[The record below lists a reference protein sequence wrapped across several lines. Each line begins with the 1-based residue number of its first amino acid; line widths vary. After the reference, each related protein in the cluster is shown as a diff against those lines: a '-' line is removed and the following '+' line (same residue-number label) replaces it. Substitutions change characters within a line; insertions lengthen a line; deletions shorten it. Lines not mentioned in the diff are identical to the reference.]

1 MIIKK
6 LKGGSLSSTFLL
18 KEKNRRIIRKE
29 VLLTKNRE
37 YGFVRWYSQLKKI
50 QKYNSF
56 FPELY
61 PKVLNVSYLK
71 DKAYFDLEFC
81 KTFTDIKTIFTKK
94 ELKPTQIKKIN
105 NALCKSFKIMHK
117 YKFTAIKGLPLLYY
131 KEEVLQKIFDAK
143 KHKEFLNFYN
153 INKFEYNGKTIY
165 GINSY
170 LPELKEFFNNLSL
183 QHEEWIHGNPTLE
196 NTLYSFIEDR
206 IIFVDPY
213 EESII
218 DSRFLD
224 YSQVMQCSNS
234 GYGYINDRKISI
246 NRNAVSNNLALP
258 LNFSNFNNLFKE
270 QMLEKKTKNIV
281 KIFEATQF
289 IRMLPFKCNVGKY
302 QKAKFFYVHACY
314 MLNEIFK

>member
-1 MIIKK
+1 MILKK
-6 LKGGSLSSTFLL
+6 LKGGSLSSTFLI
-18 KEKNRRIIRKE
+18 KEKNRKIIRKE

-56 FPELY
+56 FPKIY
-61 PKVLNVSYLK
+61 PKILNVSYLK
-71 DKAYFDLEFC
+71 NKAYFDLEFC
-81 KTFTDIKTIFTKK
+81 KTFADIKTIFTKK
-94 ELKPTQIKKIN
+94 ELEQKQIKKIN
-105 NALCKSFKIMHK
+105 EALCKAFKIMHK
-117 YKFTAIKGLPLLYY
+117 SKFRAIKGLPSLYF
-131 KEEVLQKIFDAK
+131 KEEIQQKIFDAK

-153 INKFEYNGKTIY
+153 INKFEYNGKTVY

-170 LPELKEFFNNLSL
+170 LSELKIFFKNLNL
-183 QHEEWIHGNPTLE
+183 HHEEWIHGNPTLE
-196 NTLYSFIEDR
+196 NTLYSFDQDR
-206 IIFVDPY
+206 VIFVDPY

-234 GYGYINDRKISI
+234 GYGYINDRKISV
-246 NRNAVSNNLALP
+246 NGNMVSNSLVLP

-270 QMLEKKTKNIV
+270 QMLEEKIKNIV
-281 KIFEATQF
+281 KILEATQF
-289 IRMLPFKCNVGKY
+289 IRMLPFKCHVGEYK
-302 QKAKFFYVHACY
+302 KAKFFYVYACH

>member
-6 LKGGSLSSTFLL
+6 LKGGSLSSTFLI
-18 KEKNRRIIRKE
+18 KEKNRKIIRKQ
-29 VLLTKNRE
+29 VSLTKNRE

-56 FPELY
+56 FPKIY

-71 DKAYFDLEFC
+71 NKAYFDLEFC
-81 KTFTDIKTIFTKK
+81 KTFTDIKTILAKK
-94 ELKPTQIKKIN
+94 ELEKKKIKKIN
-105 NALCKSFKIMHK
+105 NALCEAFKIMHK
-117 YKFTAIKGLPLLYY
+117 SKFVAIKGLPSLYF
-131 KEEVLQKIFDAK
+131 KEEVQQKIFDAK
-143 KHKEFLNFYN
+143 KHEEFLNFYK
-153 INKFEYNGKTIY
+153 INKFEYNGKTVY

-170 LPELKEFFNNLSL
+170 LSELKIFFNNLNL

-206 IIFVDPY
+206 VIFVDPY

-234 GYGYINDRKISI
+234 GYGYINDRKII
-246 NRNAVSNNLALP
+246 VNGNMVTNNLVLP
-258 LNFSNFNNLFKE
+258 LNFSNFNIFFKE
-270 QMLEKKTKNIV
+270 RMLDKKIINIV
-281 KIFEATQF
+281 KILEATQF
-289 IRMLPFKCNVGKY
+289 IRMLPFKCNIGEY
-302 QKAKFFYVHACY
+302 EKAKFFYVYACHK
-314 MLNEIFK
+314 LNEIFK